1 MSAEKPLLLLGVGQV
16 AKALISLAKGTRAI
30 TGTTRDPRKI
40 FQMVDM
46 GITPLIMPMPSC
58 EILESVS
65 NGTDI
70 VVSFPPDGETD
81 AILAP
86 VTKHAR
92 RVIYISTTGVYG
104 KREGIVDDTTAPD
117 DSAEGKLDARLHAE
131 SLWQDQGAI
140 VLRVP
145 GIYGPDSGLHL
156 SLRNGKYKIPG
167 GGNRYTSRIHVE
179 DLASVILAML
189 AAPSLSRNCYVIG
202 DRSPC
207 TQLEIV
213 TWLCNELGIALPPAV
228 PIEEVHRTLRGNR
241 RVDPSGLLRELRIEL
256 KYPNYQDGY
265 RAILEQRPNK

>member
-1 MSAEKPLLLLGVGQV
+1 MSADKPLLLLGVGQV
-16 AKALISLAKGTRAI
+16 AKAIVALMKGSRTI

-40 FQMVDM
+40 FQMVDL
-46 GITPLIMPMPSC
+46 GITPLIMPMPSF
-58 EILESVS
+58 EILESVA
-65 NGTDI
+65 NDTDI
-70 VVSFPPDGETD
+70 VVSFPPDGESD

-86 VTKHAR
+86 ATKHAR

-117 DSAEGKLDARLHAE
+117 DSAEGKLDARLQAE
-131 SLWQDQGAI
+131 SLWREQGAI

-167 GGNRYTSRIHVE
+167 DGHRYTSRIHVE

-189 AAPSLSRNCYVIG
+189 GALSLSRDCYVIG

-213 TWLCNELGIALPPAV
+213 TWLCNELKIPLPPAV

-241 RVDPSGLLRELRIEL
+241 RVDPSGLLSELGIEL
-256 KYPNYQDGY
+256 KYRHYQDGY
-265 RAILEQRPNK
+265 RALLAKDPV